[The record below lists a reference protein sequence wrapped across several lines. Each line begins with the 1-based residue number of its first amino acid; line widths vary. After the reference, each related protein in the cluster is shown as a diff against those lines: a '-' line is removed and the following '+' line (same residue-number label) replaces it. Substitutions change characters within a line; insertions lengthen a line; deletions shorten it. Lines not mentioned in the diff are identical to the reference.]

1 MNGKRIARVIYMA
14 VATLAVIIG
23 LSCTTLSVDTYA
35 ASPKTQVK
43 SAVKQLMKGIKNC
56 SDKDINAV
64 LRIKGQHNRFKNY
77 KKNNPGR
84 CIYVKKANKKLSYKI
99 TKVKV
104 DGKKATVKVK
114 IRYVD
119 ATETVKNAI
128 KEFGAAEARG
138 EIKIP
143 SQEEMDEMDIYETW
157 GLAMKVWAKLDE
169 CVGKA
174 ASYSSVKKM
183 RTETVTLN
191 MVKVGKRWKLDLLDS
206 KMENIMF
213 ADYPRAEKAISE
225 EETKRLRAEGAASV
239 KTETPAETQEE
250 TP

>member
-14 VATLAVIIG
+14 VAILAVIAG

-35 ASPKTQVK
+35 ANPKTEVK
-43 SAVKQLMKGIKNC
+43 QAVKQLMKGIKNC
-56 SDKDINAV
+56 NDKDINATI
-64 LRIKGQHNRFKNY
+64 RPKGQHNWFKY
-77 KKNNPGR
+77 AKKNNPGR

-138 EIKIP
+138 EFKIP
-143 SQEEMDEMDIYETW
+143 SQEELDAMDFDETW
-157 GLAMKVWAKLDE
+157 DLAMKLIAKLDE
-169 CVGKA
+169 CVGRA
-174 ASYSSVKKM
+174 ASYSSMKKM
-183 RTETVTLN
+183 RTETVTLD
-191 MVKVGKRWKLDLLDS
+191 MVKVGKRWKLDLLES
-206 KMENIMF
+206 NMHNILF

-239 KTETPAETQEE
+239 KTETPAETSAE